1 MNKFY
6 LPIIITSLLLTSCSP
21 KNDIT
26 VNVIKDEN
34 IKYDENKQDYKDY
47 TVSLTLDNL
56 SKKISDKDDFVLIFY
71 GSNCLACKSIKPYII
86 NYITTSQYVFYSL
99 EYDYSLD
106 DKYYEEVL
114 NSLYEFP
121 SIAFPLVKV
130 NVSLL
135 KMDLIMK
142 NTLIEISKNYLIT
155 ILIKIKSTY

>member
-56 SKKISDKDDFVLIFY
+56 SKKISNKDDFVLIFY

-114 NSLYEFP
+114 NSMYEFP
-121 SIAFPLVKV
+121 SIAFPRVYFTSKGECFFVK
-130 NVSLL
+130 NGFNNEEHS
-135 KMDLIMK
+135 
-142 NTLIEISKNYLIT
+142 NRN
-155 ILIKIKSTY
+155 IKKLFDYYIN